1 MYAKADL
8 EKIRIFTENRNR
20 SGLYRWVN
28 NSNGKIYVGSSSNL
42 SVRLYTYYSLRSLAK
57 SNRPIDRALLK
68 YGFSSFTL
76 EILEYYNLSELLT
89 RKQFYLDIL
98 KPDYNIAETAG
109 STLGYKH
116 TDESIAKMR
125 NFVLSREVK
134 IKKALATK
142 NATASRKVSIVM
154 EDINTKEKLEFPSLT
169 EAGKALGVTKGT
181 VSQALVNNRILNK
194 IYSIKRK
201 S

>member
-1 MYAKADL
+1 MYTKADL
-8 EKIRIFTENRNR
+8 DKIRIFTENRNR

-57 SNRPIDRALLK
+57 SNRPIDKALLK
-68 YGFSSFTL
+68 YGSSSFTL

-125 NFVLSREVK
+125 NFVLTGEVK

-142 NATASRKVSIVM
+142 NATASIKVSMVM

-169 EAGKALGVTKGT
+169 EAGKALGVTKGA
-181 VSQALVNNRILNK
+181 VSQALLNNRILNK